1 VKYVF
6 VAAIATIIARGIL
19 GLIAPSAL
27 NAPTP
32 STLPPLPEP
41 VKGHATVV
49 AGGPAGTI
57 SGHVYDAKSGELL
70 IGASIII
77 QGTEQGEATGVG
89 GDYTISAV
97 LPGRYELVASHI
109 GYNNLKTT
117 VTLDS
122 IAGLRVDF
130 RLAVTKIILGWPP
143 GS

>member
-1 VKYVF
+1 VKFVF
-6 VAAIATIIARGIL
+6 ITAIAAIIARGVL
-19 GLIAPSAL
+19 SLINPSAL
-27 NAPTP
+27 NAAAP
-32 STLPPLPEP
+32 PPLPEP

-70 IGASIII
+70 VGASIII
-77 QGTEQGEATGVG
+77 QGTEHGAATGVS
-89 GDYTISAV
+89 GDYTITGV
-97 LPGRYELVASHI
+97 PPGRHELVASYV
-109 GYNNLKTT
+109 GYSDLKTT